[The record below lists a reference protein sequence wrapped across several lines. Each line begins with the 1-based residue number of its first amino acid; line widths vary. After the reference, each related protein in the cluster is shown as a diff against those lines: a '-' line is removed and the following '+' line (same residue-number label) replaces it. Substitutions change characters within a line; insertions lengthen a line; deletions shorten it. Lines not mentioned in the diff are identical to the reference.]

1 MHVARATIFL
11 AGSLATIVVCC
22 ACASANAAAP
32 SSPFS
37 AEERSHWSFQ
47 PVKRHDPPAVKQT
60 GWVKT
65 PIDAFVLARL
75 EAKGLAPA
83 PEANR
88 RALIRR
94 AMYDLHGLPPTPAVV
109 EAFVADKR
117 AGAYER
123 LIDRLLQSPRYG
135 ERWARHWLDL
145 AHYAESDGYKS
156 DVMRPGAW
164 KYRDYVIRSL
174 NADKPYDRFVSEQL
188 AGDEIAPN
196 DGDAQIATGFL
207 RQWPYEDNGR
217 DLDRQWAAI
226 LSDVTETTGQVF
238 LGMAI
243 GCAKCHDH
251 KYDPILRRDYYRL
264 QAFFAAM
271 VPSDDLPVGKTQQLD
286 EYHAKMRQ
294 WERATAKLRQ
304 ERDRLASPFFQQTQ
318 RGMGGQFPPHLQAIL
333 DKADEDRT
341 PYQRQLVI
349 LAGKMLRVDRKKMAG
364 RMKGDV
370 RKRWD
375 ELTKELAAFD
385 KQRPKK
391 LSVARG
397 VRDIGSEASPTT
409 IPGEDANDV
418 IAPGF
423 LSVLDP
429 AEAKITPVSLTSK
442 STGRRATLA
451 RWITDPNNPLT
462 ARVAVNRLWQH
473 HFGRGIVASS
483 GDFGTQGDEPTHP
496 KLLDW
501 LADEFVQRGWS
512 LKVMHRLMMT
522 SAVYRQTALR
532 DVDATTRKIDPANDL
547 LWRMRSRRIE
557 AEVMRD
563 AMLAVSGELS
573 LTMFGESVLPEL
585 PKGLSA
591 RYGWKPTPG
600 ADQQNRRS
608 IYLVVRRNAQLP
620 LLSTFDVPDSH
631 QTCTRRVRTTTPT
644 QALILLNDSW
654 PLRRAQA
661 LAGRVLKES
670 KGSDAD
676 AIRRAYQ
683 IVYTRLPEADELAA
697 GEKFLKQQAS
707 IIAQRIK
714 KNEKIAEPTS
724 LPKDYNK
731 ARGAALV
738 DYCHALLN
746 SNEFVYVD

>member
-1 MHVARATIFL
+1 MPSYRAKRRL
-11 AGSLATIVVCC
+11 AGSIIAIAVCC
-22 ACASANAAAP
+22 VGASVSAAAP
-32 SSPFS
+32 ESPFS
-37 AEERSHWSFQ
+37 AEERSHWAFQ
-47 PVKRHDPPAVKQT
+47 PVRRHDPPAVKRS

-83 PEANR
+83 PEASR

-94 AMYDLHGLPPTPAVV
+94 AMYDLHGLPPSPAEV
-109 EAFVADKR
+109 EAFLADQR
-117 AGAYER
+117 TDAYER
-123 LIDRLLQSPRYG
+123 LIDRLLRSPRYG

-156 DVMRPGAW
+156 DAMRPGAW

-238 LGMAI
+238 LGMTI

-251 KYDPILRRDYYRL
+251 KFDPILQRDYYRL

-271 VPSDDLPVGKTQQLD
+271 VPSDDLPVGKNDELD
-286 EYHAKMRQ
+286 AYHAKMRQ
-294 WERATAKLRQ
+294 WETATAELRA
-304 ERDRLASPFFQQTQ
+304 ERDRLASPFFQKTQ
-318 RGMGGQFPPHLQAIL
+318 RGMGSQFPPHLQAIL
-333 DKADEDRT
+333 DKRDEHRT
-341 PYQRQLVI
+341 PYERQLVV
-349 LAGKMLRVDRKKMAG
+349 LAGKMLKVDRKKMAG

-397 VRDIGSEASPTT
+397 VRDIGPEASPTT
-409 IPGEDANDV
+409 IPGDDAKDV

-429 AEAKITPVSLTSK
+429 ADAKITPVSLTSK

-451 RWITDPNNPLT
+451 RWITDPKNPLT

-473 HFGRGIVASS
+473 HFGVGIVASS
-483 GDFGTQGDEPTHP
+483 GDFGTQGDQPTHP

-501 LADEFVQRGWS
+501 LAREFVQRGWS
-512 LKVMHRLMMT
+512 RKAMHRLMMT

-532 DVDATTRKIDPANDL
+532 EADGTIRKIDPANNL
-547 LWRMRSRRIE
+547 LWRMRSQRIE

-573 LTMFGESVLPEL
+573 LKMFGQSVLPKL

-608 IYLVVRRNAQLP
+608 VYLVVRRNAQLP

-631 QTCTRRVRTTTPT
+631 QTCARRARTTTPT

-661 LAGRVLKES
+661 LAGRVLKEAD
-670 KGSDAD
+670 GNDAGV
-676 AIRRAYQ
+676 IRRAYE
-683 IVYTRLPEADELAA
+683 IVYTRLPEAEELTA
-697 GEKFLKQQAS
+697 GEKFLNQQAN
-707 IIAQRIK
+707 IITSRIK
-714 KNEKIAEPTS
+714 NNEKIAEPTP
-724 LPKDYNK
+724 LTKDYDK

>member
-1 MHVARATIFL
+1 MLRAP
-11 AGSLATIVVCC
+11 SLAVIAVVFLSTG
-22 ACASANAAAP
+22 APAAEP
-32 SSPFS
+32 ESPFS

-47 PVKRHDPPAVKQT
+47 PVRRHAPPTVKQSA
-60 GWVKT
+60 WVKT
-65 PIDAFVLARL
+65 PIDAFLLARL

-83 PEANR
+83 VEANR

-94 AMYDLHGLPPTPAVV
+94 AMYDLHGLPPTPAEV
-109 EAFVADKR
+109 EAFVNDQR
-117 AGAYER
+117 TDAYER

-174 NADKPYDRFVSEQL
+174 NVDKPYDRFVSEQL

-238 LGMAI
+238 LGMTI

-251 KYDPILRRDYYRL
+251 KFDPLLQRDYYRL

-271 VPSDDLPVGKTQQLD
+271 VPSDDLPVGKNAELD
-286 EYHAKMRQ
+286 EYHAKMRN
-294 WERATAKLRQ
+294 WEAATAKLRA
-304 ERDRLASPFFQQTQ
+304 ERDRLASPFFQKAQ
-318 RGMGGQFPPHLQAIL
+318 RGMGSQFPPHLQAIL
-333 DKADEDRT
+333 DKPDEDRT
-341 PYQRQLVI
+341 PYEKQLVT

-385 KQRPKK
+385 KLRPKN

-409 IPGEDANDV
+409 IPGEDAKDV

-429 AEAKITPVSLTSK
+429 ADAKITPVSLTSK

-451 RWITDPNNPLT
+451 RWIIDPKNPLT

-473 HFGRGIVASS
+473 HFGVGIVASS
-483 GDFGTQGDEPTHP
+483 GDFGTQGDDPTHP
-496 KLLDW
+496 QLLDW
-501 LADEFVQRGWS
+501 LASEFVQQGWS
-512 LKVMHRLMMT
+512 LKAMHRLMMT
-522 SAVYRQTALR
+522 SAAYRQTALR
-532 DVDATTRKIDPANDL
+532 DPDATIRKIDPANNL
-547 LWRMRSRRIE
+547 LWRMRSQRLE

-573 LTMFGESVLPEL
+573 LKMFGESVLPEL

-631 QTCTRRVRTTTPT
+631 HTCTRRARTTTPT
-644 QALILLNDSW
+644 QALILLNDGW
-654 PLRRAQA
+654 PLKRAQA
-661 LAGRVLKES
+661 LAGRVLKEAG
-670 KGSDAD
+670 GSDSEV
-676 AIRRAYQ
+676 IRRAYE
-683 IVYTRLPEADELAA
+683 IVYTRLPEAEELAA
-697 GEKFLKQQAS
+697 GEKFLKRQAG
-707 IIAQRIK
+707 IIAERIK
-714 KNEKIAEPTS
+714 KKEKIAEPTS

>member
-1 MHVARATIFL
+1 
-11 AGSLATIVVCC
+11 
-22 ACASANAAAP
+22 
-32 SSPFS
+32 
-37 AEERSHWSFQ
+37 
-47 PVKRHDPPAVKQT
+47 
-60 GWVKT
+60 
-65 PIDAFVLARL
+65 DA
-75 EAKGLAPA
+75 
-83 PEANR
+83 
-88 RALIRR
+88 
-94 AMYDLHGLPPTPAVV
+94 
-109 EAFVADKR
+109 
-117 AGAYER
+117 
-123 LIDRLLQSPRYG
+123 
-135 ERWARHWLDL
+135 
-145 AHYAESDGYKS
+145 
-156 DVMRPGAW
+156 
-164 KYRDYVIRSL
+164 
-174 NADKPYDRFVSEQL
+174 
-188 AGDEIAPN
+188 
-196 DGDAQIATGFL
+196 
-207 RQWPYEDNGR
+207 
-217 DLDRQWAAI
+217 
-226 LSDVTETTGQVF
+226 
-238 LGMAI
+238 
-243 GCAKCHDH
+243 
-251 KYDPILRRDYYRL
+251 
-264 QAFFAAM
+264 
-271 VPSDDLPVGKTQQLD
+271 
-286 EYHAKMRQ
+286 YHAKMRK
-294 WERATAKLRQ
+294 WEVATAKLRV

-608 IYLVVRRNAQLP
+608 IYVHIKRSLILPFFLAFDGPDVDATCPVR
-620 LLSTFDVPDSH
+620 FV
-631 QTCTRRVRTTTPT
+631 TTQPT
-644 QALILLNDSW
+644 QSLSMLN
-654 PLRRAQA
+654 
-661 LAGRVLKES
+661 
-670 KGSDAD
+670 
-676 AIRRAYQ
+676 
-683 IVYTRLPEADELAA
+683 
-697 GEKFLKQQAS
+697 GEFLNQQAA
-707 IIAQRIK
+707 ILA
-714 KNEKIAEPTS
+714 
-724 LPKDYNK
+724 
-731 ARGAALV
+731 
-738 DYCHALLN
+738 
-746 SNEFVYVD
+746 